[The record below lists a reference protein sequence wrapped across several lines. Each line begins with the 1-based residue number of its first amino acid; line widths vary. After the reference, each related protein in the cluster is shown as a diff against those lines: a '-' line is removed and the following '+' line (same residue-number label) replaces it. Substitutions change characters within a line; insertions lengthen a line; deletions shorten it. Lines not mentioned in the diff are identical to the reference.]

1 MVEPVRR
8 LSPFLRVCVVA
19 GSLSVALLSSGER
32 LGLER
37 PAEAAVVERIV
48 AIVGEQPILLSEL
61 TQRARPFLLKIQT
74 NVPVPQQQLAKAEMF
89 KELLQKLIDER
100 VVALA
105 ADKLNVTVTTKEVDD
120 SIKVKAAD
128 LKVSV
133 SDLLGEATK
142 QGLSEADYREEVRR
156 EILFGK
162 MLETRVRARVRVTED
177 DAREYFKK
185 LEVQERRNQPFRCSI
200 ITLDLGPGANK
211 ELRTKADGIV
221 KAARGGA
228 DFAKLAKLH
237 STDVSKDK
245 GGDLGTRP
253 VGASMGKAIDE
264 PVLRLDAGEVSEPLV
279 NAGKLYIVKVT
290 ERPASQLPPYADV
303 KDIVLMRV
311 RDEML
316 QKQIKVWLD
325 ELKSGVYIE
334 VRL

>member
-8 LSPFLRVCVVA
+8 SPFLGVCVVA
-19 GSLSVALLSSGER
+19 GSLSVALLSSGAAER
-32 LGLER
+32 A
-37 PAEAAVVERIV
+37 AEAAVVERIV

-74 NVPVPQQQLAKAEMF
+74 NVPVQQQQLAKAEMF

-128 LKVSV
+128 LKVSLL
-133 SDLLGEATK
+133 DLLGEATK

-162 MLETRVRARVRVTED
+162 MLETRARARVLRVTDD

-211 ELRTKADGIV
+211 ELRVKADGIV

-228 DFAKLAKLH
+228 DFAEAREAAQHRRLQGQGRRSRHPSGRREHGQGHRRA
-237 STDVSKDK
+237 
-245 GGDLGTRP
+245 
-253 VGASMGKAIDE
+253 GAAPRRRRG
-264 PVLRLDAGEVSEPLV
+264 LQPLV